1 MRSIT
6 GNAQLIDK
14 VYFPREILPL
24 SVVLSNLVNFLLS
37 LAVFLPLALLLGAR
51 FSAWTLALPLVIGVQ
66 VLLVTG
72 LALLLAA
79 LNVFYR
85 DTEVVLDVGLTA
97 WFFLT
102 PIFYELELLPNQ
114 FLGIDVWRFVYT
126 LNPMATLVTDYRY
139 ILLYQYPVIRF
150 TLVPFVLG
158 VVFLA
163 VGWYCSGARA
173 GVLGRGVASVW
184 RRCASRRSRS
194 GSRSTTRRRAPS
206 RTPALNL
213 LRFRR
218 VNGTKEDFWAL
229 RDVSFGLERG
239 RTLGVVGRNG
249 SGKSTLLK
257 LLAGTMRPTSGQITA
272 RGGCS
277 ASWSWP
283 PGSAPISP
291 GGTTSSSTGLSWASP
306 GATWLSASIGSWPSP
321 SWSSSSTPRSSTTPP
336 GCTCAWASP
345 SPSRWSRRSWSSTR
359 CWRWATPPSAR
370 SASRPGRPQAAPEDD
385 PLRHPRRLG
394 DCALLRRGDLAG
406 PGVRARPPARPR
418 MCSPNTSRRQEPP
431 TVRPSPSPDG
441 PQTPWRCPRGR

>member
-1 MRSIT
+1 MAVGELSTPLPAPARRGRWGAVLGAGAEIWAYRDLLLNLVKRDLAVRYKRSVLGFGWSFLSPLLMMLVFAIVFQVVKPLSVRSYPLFVLSALLPWYFLAGSLSGAVRSIT

-163 VGWYCSGARA
+163 VGWY
-173 GVLGRGVASVW
+173 LF
-184 RRCASRRSRS
+184 
-194 GSRSTTRRRAPS
+194 RRAA
-206 RTPALNL
+206 PA
-213 LRFRR
+213 FSEE
-218 VNGTKEDFWAL
+218 V
-229 RDVSFGLERG
+229 
-239 RTLGVVGRNG
+239 
-249 SGKSTLLK
+249 
-257 LLAGTMRPTSGQITA
+257 
-272 RGGCS
+272 
-277 ASWSWP
+277 
-283 PGSAPISP
+283 
-291 GGTTSSSTGLSWASP
+291 
-306 GATWLSASIGSWPSP
+306 
-321 SWSSSSTPRSSTTPP
+321 
-336 GCTCAWASP
+336 
-345 SPSRWSRRSWSSTR
+345 
-359 CWRWATPPSAR
+359 
-370 SASRPGRPQAAPEDD
+370 
-385 PLRHPRRLG
+385 
-394 DCALLRRGDLAG
+394 
-406 PGVRARPPARPR
+406 
-418 MCSPNTSRRQEPP
+418 
-431 TVRPSPSPDG
+431 
-441 PQTPWRCPRGR
+441 